1 MSRVVQVDSR
11 VDREEVMR
19 DTSVLRVPNEDATVD
34 IVNEEGFLEFSLR
47 RLKMSQ
53 FLCILQGLNIY
64 IPTMNRL
71 PS

>member
-34 IVNEEGFLEFSLR
+34 IVNEDFLEFSLR

>member
-11 VDREEVMR
+11 VDKEEVMR

-34 IVNEEGFLEFSLR
+34 IVNEDFLEFSLR

-64 IPTMNRL
+64 IPTINRL